1 MPLIMEIIL
10 LKPSYSIADGLL
22 ITSLLNYRTFP
33 LNIICGVSLRMPTK
47 DLKDWNSRFQP
58 QFFLKL
64 Y

>member
-10 LKPSYSIADGLL
+10 SKPSYSIADGLL
-22 ITSLLNYRTFP
+22 ITSFFRTFP